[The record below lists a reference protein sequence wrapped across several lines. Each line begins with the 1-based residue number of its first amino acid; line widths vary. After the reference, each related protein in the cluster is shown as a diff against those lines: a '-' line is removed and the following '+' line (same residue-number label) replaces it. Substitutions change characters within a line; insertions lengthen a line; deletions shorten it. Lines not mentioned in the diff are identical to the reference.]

1 MDFTN
6 NFIETTFISYMKL
19 LLDRWTGVLQL
30 MPKLSSLSGDCVSFE
45 FKITLLD
52 TWKKR
57 NSTFLKRKKIF
68 YCNCSIV
75 VNKSR

>member
-6 NFIETTFISYMKL
+6 SFIETTFISYMKL

-30 MPKLSSLSGDCVSFE
+30 MPKLSSLSGDRVSFE

-68 YCNCSIV
+68 YCNCSKV